1 MKPTNNSTLEV
12 ISPKVQVDDEFITT
26 DYDYQTSHVKRTAD
40 GQLQAGWICSPAQM
54 RTRLHWE
61 KNIHHLD
68 DEIVAY
74 FVSSPA

>member
-40 GQLQAGWICSPAQM
+40 GQLQVGPIVKGLLIEPWALVD
-54 RTRLHWE
+54 R
-61 KNIHHLD
+61 KHHPL
-68 DEIVAY
+68 E
-74 FVSSPA
+74 